1 MKLKILC
8 QVVEQGPDGS
18 YFVQYGIFKASIRPA
33 PVTPNEWWWELIIV
47 GGKYAIRQGGV
58 NDPAKAA
65 EDIDQAA
72 KEVIGQMSVLKGC
85 L

>member
-8 QVVEQGPDGS
+8 QVVGSGLDGS

-33 PVTPNEWWWELIIV
+33 PVAPNEWWWELIII
-47 GGKYAIRQGGV
+47 GGKYAINQGEAG
-58 NDPAKAA
+58 NPTKAA
-65 EDIDQAA
+65 EAIDQAA
-72 KEVIGQMSVLKGC
+72 KIVLGQMSVLKEC